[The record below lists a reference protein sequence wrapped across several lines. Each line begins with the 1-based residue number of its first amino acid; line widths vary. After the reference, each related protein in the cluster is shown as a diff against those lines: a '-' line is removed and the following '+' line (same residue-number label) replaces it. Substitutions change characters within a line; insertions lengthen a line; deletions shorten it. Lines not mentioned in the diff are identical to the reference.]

1 MVCPVRGS
9 ESQSL
14 SRPHIQFTSDFVA
27 FCLSDFA
34 HAHSFGEILPKQS
47 VEVFVGAPLPRMI
60 RGSEVAL
67 DGMNL
72 LDDLVI
78 MKLGAVVKRDRLEAL
93 AVLRD
98 GLHGRLVDLGH
109 RAARQLLDDG
119 HAGLAFNQSQHAMVL
134 ISADDGIA
142 FPVPNSLPC
151 FDLSGTF
158 ADVPFARHDASVIN
172 AAVALASKL
181 GNDPRVTPQRATLGL
196 VSQDVTVDRA
206 VTDVQLC
213 PQAQHT
219 RDLLRAPLLAK
230 QGVHVGPVIG
240 LEQGPATTSP
250 TPGLRVLLRLR
261 RPVRAVIPRG
271 VPSHFSAD
279 RRGTSPHFQRDQSHT
294 RATAQS
300 RGNEVSF
307 LSGELVIRQG
317 CNPCLAGKRKQQYL
331 RSPPYSKQVLHFG
344 CQSAQPNWGFNAD
357 ANIGHAFGIFMA
369 YVGTLRTSCS
379 GAG

>member
-14 SRPHIQFTSDFVA
+14 SGSHIQFTGDFVA

-47 VEVFVGAPLPRMI
+47 VEVFVGTPLPRVI
-60 RGSEVAL
+60 RGCEVAL
-67 DGMNL
+67 DRMNL

-78 MKLGAVVKRDRLEAL
+78 MKLGTVVERDRLEAPS
-93 AVLRD
+93 VLRD
-98 GLHGRLVDLGH
+98 GHHGGLVDLGH

-119 HAGLAFNQSQHAMVL
+119 HAGLALHQGQHTMVL
-134 ISADDGIA
+134 VRADDGVTL
-142 FPVPNSLPC
+142 PVPNSLPS
-151 FDLSGTF
+151 FDLSGAFT
-158 ADVPFARHDASVIN
+158 DVPFARHDASVID

-181 GNDPRVTPQRATLGL
+181 GNDPRVAPQRATLGL

-230 QGVHVGPVIG
+230 QGVNVGPVSG

-294 RATAQS
+294 RATAQT

-317 CNPCLAGKRKQQYL
+317 CSPCLAGKRKQQYL

-344 CQSAQPNWGFNAD
+344 CQSAQPNCAVKGTKT
-357 ANIGHAFGIFMA
+357 AFSCFYPPRFA
-369 YVGTLRTSCS
+369 LRCPLP
-379 GAG
+379 GC

>member
-1 MVCPVRGS
+1 M
-9 ESQSL
+9 
-14 SRPHIQFTSDFVA
+14 
-27 FCLSDFA
+27 
-34 HAHSFGEILPKQS
+34 
-47 VEVFVGAPLPRMI
+47 VFVR
-60 RGSEVAL
+60 
-67 DGMNL
+67 
-72 LDDLVI
+72 
-78 MKLGAVVKRDRLEAL
+78 
-93 AVLRD
+93 
-98 GLHGRLVDLGH
+98 
-109 RAARQLLDDG
+109 
-119 HAGLAFNQSQHAMVL
+119 
-134 ISADDGIA
+134 ADDSVTL
-142 FPVPNSLPC
+142 PVPNSLPS
-151 FDLSGTF
+151 FDLSGAFT
-158 ADVPFARHDASVIN
+158 DVPFARHDASVID

-181 GNDPRVTPQRATLGL
+181 GNDPCVAPQRATLGL

-271 VPSHFSAD
+271 VPRHFSAD

-294 RATAQS
+294 RATAQT

-307 LSGELVIRQG
+307 LAGELVIRQG
-317 CNPCLAGKRKQQYL
+317 CSPCLAGKRKQQYL

-344 CQSAQPNWGFNAD
+344 CQSAVDGGCHKSHVEFA
-357 ANIGHAFGIFMA
+357 ATEF
-369 YVGTLRTSCS
+369 L
-379 GAG
+379 